1 MTDMQ
6 ALKQAVA
13 DGEQEAVVALVQAAL
28 AAGTPPAQ
36 ILQDGLIPAMG
47 AVGKQFEA
55 GECFVPEMLV
65 AARAMKAGMELLRP
79 GLASTGV
86 TPKYTVALG
95 TVKGDLHDVGKNLV
109 GLMLE
114 GAGFKV
120 IDLGVDVPPAKFVE
134 AVQGGVDLVGLS
146 ALLTTTMPN
155 MVAVVK
161 ALKQAG
167 LRDKVK
173 VLVGGA
179 PLNQDVADKLGAD
192 GFAADAGAAAR
203 RALELMGEGSPQ

>member
-1 MTDMQ
+1 MTDLN
-6 ALKQAVA
+6 ALKAAVEA
-13 DGEQEAVVALVQAAL
+13 GEQETVVALVQAAL
-28 AAGTPPAQ
+28 AAGTAPAE
-36 ILQDGLIPAMG
+36 ILHTGLIPAMG
-47 AVGKQFEA
+47 TVGKQFED
-55 GECFVPEMLV
+55 GDCFVPEMLV

-86 TPKYTVALG
+86 KPKYTAVLG

-120 IDLGVDVPPAKFVE
+120 IDLGVDVTPAKFVE
-134 AVQGGVDLVGLS
+134 AAQGGVDLVGLS

-155 MVAVVK
+155 MVAVMK
-161 ALKQAG
+161 ALTAAG
-167 LRDKVK
+167 VRDHVK

-179 PLNQDVADKLGAD
+179 PLNQDVAEKLGAD
-192 GFAADAGAAAR
+192 GFAPDAGAAVR
-203 RALELMGEGSPQ
+203 RALELMGETA

>member
-6 ALKQAVA
+6 ALKAAVA
-13 DGEQEAVVALVQAAL
+13 AGEQADVVALVQAAL
-28 AAGTPPAQ
+28 AAGMPPAQ
-36 ILQDGLIPAMG
+36 ILHDGLIPAMG
-47 AVGKQFEA
+47 AVGQQFEA
-55 GECFVPEMLV
+55 GDCFVPEMLV

-79 GLASTGV
+79 GLARTGV
-86 TPKYTVALG
+86 TPKYTVVLG

-114 GAGFKV
+114 GAGFRV
-120 IDLGVDVPPAKFVE
+120 IDLGVDVTPAAFV
-134 AVQGGVDLVGLS
+134 AAAQGGVDLVALS

-155 MVAVVK
+155 MVAVLA

-167 LRDKVK
+167 LRDQVK

-192 GFAADAGAAAR
+192 GFAPDAGAAVR
-203 RALELMGEGSPQ
+203 RALELMGETA